1 MARKKI
7 EIIGEYEEDI
17 STLTG
22 KRKILFNNMRKLH
35 PKGNEKAQMGLC
47 LDLDDSRV
55 DHYINCIFNVNE
67 KK

>member
-7 EIIGEYEEDI
+7 EIVGEYEEDI

-47 LDLDDSRV
+47 LDLDESRV
-55 DHYINCIFNVNE
+55 DYYIKFIFNTE
-67 KK
+67 K

>member
-1 MARKKI
+1 MSEKKSIII
-7 EIIGEYEEDI
+7 EGYNEDI

-35 PKGNEKAQMGLC
+35 PKGNKKAQMGLC
-47 LDLDDSRV
+47 LDLEESRV
-55 DHYINCIFNVNE
+55 DYYIKFIFNT

>member
-7 EIIGEYEEDI
+7 EIVGEYEEDI

-35 PKGNEKAQMGLC
+35 PKGNKKAQMGLC
-47 LDLDDSRV
+47 LM
-55 DHYINCIFNVNE
+55 
-67 KK
+67 